1 MNERTDERTNESKA
15 TATVNERIEMNKW
28 QTALMLNSIAK
39 NRFSARHSA
48 FSLVLFFHAL
58 ELSYVNEKVIMN
70 LKRKKKEKIILPV
83 AHVRCQFTF
92 KLLCM
97 GSLICPS
104 LFYARLSQS
113 ELCWSANNMSET
125 TGTPLSFA
133 AFYLNC
139 KSNIHRTIFFYHFH
153 NTHDFIG
160 FFFIS

>member
-1 MNERTDERTNESKA
+1 MA
-15 TATVNERIEMNKW
+15 
-28 QTALMLNSIAK
+28 NSFDVK
-39 NRFSARHSA
+39 FNRKKPIFCPTFS
-48 FSLVLFFHAL
+48 FLVGPLFFHAL

-113 ELCWSANNMSET
+113 ELCWSCKQHVRDDWNT
-125 TGTPLSFA
+125 TVVRSILFELQIQHSPHNFFLSF
-133 AFYLNC
+133 
-139 KSNIHRTIFFYHFH
+139 S
-153 NTHDFIG
+153 
-160 FFFIS
+160 

>member
-1 MNERTDERTNESKA
+1 MNERTDERIKSNSNSKWTNR
-15 TATVNERIEMNKW
+15 NEQM
-28 QTALMLNSIAK
+28 ANSFDVK
-39 NRFSARHSA
+39 FNRKKPIFCPTFS
-48 FSLVLFFHAL
+48 FFVGPLFFHAL